1 MSNVR
6 ITIYVQLP
14 YVDYGG
20 AAASY
25 ESGYFYKR
33 LWVIRDCHNVTAP
46 PVMVRK
52 IKPQRTQRITESCY
66 FFSFAHNWGLCRSRT
81 NPNTG
86 STTGRP
92 HTSSSAN
99 TVRNNAS
106 GRTSGADRV
115 CGSLSLTLSLSLS
128 LTQSRN
134 CTSSCPSLQARI
146 ALYRSPVP

>member
-1 MSNVR
+1 LSNVR

-33 LWVIRDCHNVTAP
+33 LWVIRDCHNVAAP

-81 NPNTG
+81 NPNTR

-92 HTSSSAN
+92 HQFQCN
-99 TVRNNAS
+99 TARNNAS
-106 GRTSGADRV
+106 GLTSGADRV
-115 CGSLSLTLSLSLS
+115 CGSLSLSLSHSHNRETVRL
-128 LTQSRN
+128 L
-134 CTSSCPSLQARI
+134 
-146 ALYRSPVP
+146 ALLCKPE